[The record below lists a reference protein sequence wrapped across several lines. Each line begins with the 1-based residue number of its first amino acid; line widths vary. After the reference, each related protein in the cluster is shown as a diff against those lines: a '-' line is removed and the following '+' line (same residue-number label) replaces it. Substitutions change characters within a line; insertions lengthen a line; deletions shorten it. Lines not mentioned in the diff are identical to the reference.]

1 MQGLAAGFP
10 AAGIFTMKIFL
21 RTTDL
26 ILLWDDGAAGAKN
39 THPENQTRSLGL
51 GIGVFGLCKAPGG
64 GHKTT
69 KQKQT

>member
-10 AAGIFTMKIFL
+10 AAGIFAMKIFL

-26 ILLWDDGAAGAKN
+26 ILLWDGVAGAKN
-39 THPENQTRSLGL
+39 THSENQTRDLGL
-51 GIGVFGLCKAPGG
+51 GIGFLGFAKRRGG

-69 KQKQT
+69 K

>member
-39 THPENQTRSLGL
+39 THSENQTRGLGL
-51 GIGVFGLCKAPGG
+51 GIGFWALQSAGGG

-69 KQKQT
+69 KQK